1 MGFEKGT
8 YKDDANQNAQHQE
21 PDRIIEAHDQA
32 ESERGGN
39 GIYTD
44 DASII
49 GEDAA
54 IPDQAA
60 QAQPDSISESQNQ
73 SQGGS
78 MRRVGPKTIKC
89 NKCGRGPHEVDF
101 YPSSPYTC
109 KDCINDRRKERMAG
123 EPKRYQELQPSNN
136 NADQDKVERKP
147 AYASTLTVHFRE
159 QRDKKIFEKVMELA
173 DRERRTID
181 QQMLYLVEVGLGRRS
196 VQADD
201 QKSNLGD

>member
-1 MGFEKGT
+1 MGFEKGR
-8 YKDDANQNAQHQE
+8 YGDDANQNAQHQE
-21 PDRIIEAHDQA
+21 LDRIIEAHDQA

-39 GIYTD
+39 GIHTD

-60 QAQPDSISESQNQ
+60 QAQPDGVSESQNQ

-78 MRRVGPKTIKC
+78 MRRVGTKKVDIC
-89 NKCGRGPHEVDF
+89 NKCGHGPHEVDF
-101 YPSSPYTC
+101 YPSHRYTC
-109 KDCINDRRKERMAG
+109 KSCINNRKRERIAN
-123 EPKRYQELQPSNN
+123 EPKRYQELRPSNEV
-136 NADQDKVERKP
+136 APSPEKVERKP

-159 QRDKKIFEKVMELA
+159 QRDKKILEKVMELA

-181 QQMLYLVEVGLGRRS
+181 QQMLYLVEVGLQRCS
-196 VQADD
+196 V
-201 QKSNLGD
+201 